1 MGDTEIGF
9 VELSPTTRITFSVGT
24 WKGQSRGSIRKF
36 IASERY
42 AGPTKAGL
50 SLGGAM
56 LVQLL
61 TALRSFRSTVP
72 SLDQNTHI
80 SVGKT
85 QGWEIRVAIIPPD
98 EKDNLPN
105 VDIRE
110 FVEKPAY
117 TGPTKAGVRFPWSK
131 LKQFTQL
138 LEVLAQQL
146 GAAVSSEITLFPD
159 IQPKWV
165 ADAKKSPNPA
175 ENKVSSEVFDA
186 ASLKSFPDQ
195 FLSDANVDVEEIEL
209 PADEL
214 KISQDRN
221 GSYFVTDESSFR
233 KEVRNEVE
241 AKFFVYAQLRGV
253 INLQVPRKMF
263 EVFKAVAGYQNFC
276 RDLRNKLV
284 RDLEKRSGNR
294 TLAEHI
300 ARETFDSHGLPYI

>member
-9 VELSPTTRITFSVGT
+9 VELSPTTRITFSVGS
-24 WKGQSRGSIRKF
+24 WKGRSRGSIRKF
-36 IASERY
+36 ITSERY
-42 AGPTKAGL
+42 AGPTKSGMFL
-50 SLGGAM
+50 DGAI
-56 LVQLL
+56 LLQLL
-61 TALRSFRSTVP
+61 AALRSLQSTVP
-72 SLDQNTHI
+72 SPDQNQHI
-80 SVGKT
+80 SVGKI
-85 QGWEIRVAIIPPD
+85 QGWEIRITIVPPD
-98 EKDNLPN
+98 EKSDLPSI
-105 VDIRE
+105 DIRE
-110 FVEKPAY
+110 FIEKPSY
-117 TGPTKAGVRFPWSK
+117 TGPTKAGVRFSWNK

-138 LEVLAQQL
+138 VEVLVQRL

-165 ADAKKSPNPA
+165 ADAKKSRNPA
-175 ENKVSSEVFDA
+175 EHKVSSEVFDA

-195 FLSDANVDVEEIEL
+195 FLSDANLDVEEIEL

-253 INLQVPRKMF
+253 TNLHVPKKMF
-263 EVFKAVAGYQNFC
+263 EVFKAVAGYENFC

-284 RDLEKRSGNR
+284 HDLEKRSGNR

-300 ARETFDSHGLPYI
+300 ARETFDTHGLPYV